1 MFSVEK
7 DSKFLREKKYIC
19 KHFEWKCDLVATTAN
34 IVIDFFFNENKEIN
48 IGTMKSFTFLLG
60 LFTFFCLKLFTKL
73 YVYIFFYNPY

>member
-7 DSKFLREKKYIC
+7 DSKFLREKKDIC

-48 IGTMKSFTFLLG
+48 IGTMKSFTF
-60 LFTFFCLKLFTKL
+60 FCLKLFTKL